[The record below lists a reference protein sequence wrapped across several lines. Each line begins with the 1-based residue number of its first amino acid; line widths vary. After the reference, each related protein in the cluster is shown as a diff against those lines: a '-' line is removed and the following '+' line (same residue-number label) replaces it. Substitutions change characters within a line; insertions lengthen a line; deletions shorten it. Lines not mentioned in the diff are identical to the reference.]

1 MACGSTVCALCART
15 TSLEYICPLCLFG
28 TDQGAG
34 VAASN
39 LGEKRLPMAK
49 KETLCHLCGATI
61 AERAHC
67 AVLEHCKKHKLC
79 QVCCSNPRVI
89 PLTDIPCP
97 GAILAAAEP
106 VTSMERAIGRKITPE
121 LINLL
126 LDGPATLETHGSYAL
141 DAQAVSCKMFL
152 PYDQLKELTAVCNEL
167 DQAKAR
173 KPSAEIRGVS
183 TQDPK
188 SWSDT
193 VVLANTPQNAD
204 LTWRISALQTQCE
217 KTYYHPR
224 MANLA
229 TPDDACVLPS
239 NFDSDEHRQSM
250 KSVKMGAYVKCIK
263 LGAPPNT
270 LSALLQSGGQTPEE
284 LADLAG
290 IPLPN
295 SVQLSP
301 TPCLVALRQK

>member
-1 MACGSTVCALCART
+1 MAV
-15 TSLEYICPLCLFG
+15 F
-28 TDQGAG
+28 
-34 VAASN
+34 N
-39 LGEKRLPMAK
+39 LGERRLPMAK

-61 AERAHC
+61 EERARC

-79 QVCCSNPRVI
+79 HVCCSNSQVV

-121 LINLL
+121 LVTLL
-126 LDGPATLETHGSYAL
+126 LDDPATPETRGPHSL
-141 DAQAVSCKMFL
+141 DEQAVACKMFL

-173 KPSAEIRGVS
+173 GSSADAKGIS
-183 TQDPK
+183 IQDPR

-193 VVLANTPQNAD
+193 LVLASTPQNAD
-204 LTWRISALQTQCE
+204 LAWRISALQTQCE
-217 KTYYHPR
+217 KIYYHPR
-224 MANLA
+224 MASLT
-229 TPDDACVLPS
+229 TPEDACILPS
-239 NFDSDEHRQSM
+239 NFDNDEHRQSM

-270 LSALLQSGGQTPEE
+270 LSALLQPGGQTPEE

-295 SVQLSP
+295 SVRLSP